1 MHLGGKVLHIFAIL
15 FTIWVIAL
23 SIVNL
28 YYFVK
33 LRDAT
38 YTISRNA
45 TTWLIVLN
53 AISIFVAVVLLVFAI
68 IRFFSADWRSN
79 ECEDP
84 THKKMSMPF
93 VKASGAPCAVKSPC
107 AAMKSVP
114 KCKYMPYDGSMF
126 QTAIDKFKCYVDA
139 MKGQREMHQQHINAI
154 NSELQEAKK
163 EFNMSCSM
171 LKPADDR
178 TSMTV
183 ENSYGLN
190 EGMGMGSGSGMGM
203 RSSSMRSEN
212 AVSEFV

>member
-23 SIVNL
+23 SIVNI

-53 AISIFVAVVLLVFAI
+53 AISIFVAAVLLVYAI

-84 THKKMSMPF
+84 THKKMTMPF
-93 VKASGAPCAVKSPC
+93 AAKSPC
-107 AAMKSVP
+107 AMKAPCATTKSVP
-114 KCKYMPYDGSMF
+114 KCKYMSYDNSMF
-126 QTAIDKFKCYVDA
+126 QAAIDKFKCYVDA

-154 NSELQEAKK
+154 NAELQEAKK
-163 EFNMSCSM
+163 EFNSNCSM

-178 TSMTV
+178 SSMTV
-183 ENSYGLN
+183 ENYGLN
-190 EGMGMGSGSGMGM
+190 EPGMGMGMGM